1 MFVVASATR
10 IIAYSLSSPYPR
22 EAALVSTRGVRREER
37 EGEDGGESAAP
48 AKRSSMGTEELSL
61 LLFRLG
67 GA

>member
-1 MFVVASATR
+1 MFVVGSATH
-10 IIAYSLSSPYPR
+10 IVAYSLSSPYPR
-22 EAALVSTRGVRREER
+22 EADLVSTRGVREER
-37 EGEDGGESAAP
+37 EGEDGGESVAP